1 VGTGPGPG
9 CGSCGGD
16 VVGVGLGVQK
26 GGRHGSVGRT
36 NGGGVVV
43 VGVAGPG
50 VIVVGVVVGVGVTV
64 TVDGG
69 WSTRVRC
76 THV

>member
-1 VGTGPGPG
+1 
-9 CGSCGGD
+9 
-16 VVGVGLGVQK
+16 VQK

-43 VGVAGPG
+43 VVVAGPG